1 MVDVEEETVPT
12 VSEPERFCNT
22 LRTYSRGNHNDPL
35 AWWIPR
41 WEFNY
46 QSQTITTVKGEI
58 HRDKLREILHDE
70 YLLIHQRLPS
80 MSLSRNKIDTR
91 DDCPRAPAHL
101 EDSPFVQFTGYFDD
115 VLDASPFYRSPDEMS
130 AWSAVFDDSI
140 LEENESRPLSRRG
153 SLLLPVSHHG
163 LSDCNVSS
171 NARAL
176 YHGREASFLRTEYN
190 ANNVGWNYVVVPTP
204 AHLSQVGVDNGTP
217 PPRRQYHAK
226 DFACARC
233 FPVPAL
239 VAQSFAL
246 AESPRDVQPT
256 RATEEHMEPSDYS
269 TFSFLYG
276 PSYTVFSHAHS
287 TYSQT
292 G

>member
-1 MVDVEEETVPT
+1 
-12 VSEPERFCNT
+12 
-22 LRTYSRGNHNDPL
+22 
-35 AWWIPR
+35 
-41 WEFNY
+41 
-46 QSQTITTVKGEI
+46 
-58 HRDKLREILHDE
+58 
-70 YLLIHQRLPS
+70 

-101 EDSPFVQFTGYFDD
+101 EGSSPFVQSTGSFHNI
-115 VLDASPFYRSPDEMS
+115 S

-140 LEENESRPLSRRG
+140 LEENESRPLNRRG

-163 LSDCNVSS
+163 LSGCNDSS
-171 NARAL
+171 NTCAL
-176 YHGREASFLRTEYN
+176 YHVHDASFLRTERDPAAQKLRGLAEYN
-190 ANNVGWNYVVVPTP
+190 ADNVGWNYVVATP

-217 PPRRQYHAK
+217 PPRRQYHAE
-226 DFACARC
+226 DFACALC

-256 RATEEHMEPSDYS
+256 HATEEHMEPSDYS

-276 PSYTVFSHAHS
+276 TSYTVFAHAHS

>member
-1 MVDVEEETVPT
+1 
-12 VSEPERFCNT
+12 
-22 LRTYSRGNHNDPL
+22 
-35 AWWIPR
+35 
-41 WEFNY
+41 
-46 QSQTITTVKGEI
+46 
-58 HRDKLREILHDE
+58 
-70 YLLIHQRLPS
+70 

-101 EDSPFVQFTGYFDD
+101 EDSSPFVQFTGYFDN
-115 VLDASPFYRSPDEMS
+115 VLDASPFYRSPDKMS
-130 AWSAVFDDSI
+130 AWSTVFDDSI

-163 LSDCNVSS
+163 LSGCNVSS

-176 YHGREASFLRTEYN
+176 YHVREASFLRTERDPAAQKPRGLAEYN
-190 ANNVGWNYVVVPTP
+190 ADKVGWNYVVVPTP

-217 PPRRQYHAK
+217 PPRRQYHAE

-256 RATEEHMEPSDYS
+256 HATEEHMEPSDYS

-287 TYSQT
+287 TYSRT